1 MAKYGREGDRPGA
14 CRPSANQLRHDK
26 PARRVIKSSRW
37 LLLRNRKNLDPC
49 QSVKFGRVAPGN
61 QPLLTAYLMRG

>member
-1 MAKYGREGDRPGA
+1 M
-14 CRPSANQLRHDK
+14 RHDK

-49 QSVKFGRVAPGN
+49 QSVKLDELLQAN
-61 QPLLTAYLMRG
+61 QPCSPLI

>member
-1 MAKYGREGDRPGA
+1 M
-14 CRPSANQLRHDK
+14 RHDK

-49 QSVKFGRVAPGN
+49 RSDRHDDG
-61 QPLLTAYLMRG
+61 L